1 MIKYYSAG
9 VGRTGTIIL
18 CDICLRM
25 AAGEGSIDLLANLE
39 HLRSQRP
46 NMVDNVEQYKL
57 AHLVVLE
64 CLFGM
69 HTSVPCDENMNKTIK
84 KLLSDDSIANQL
96 KYLTDT
102 EWEDRAMDTI
112 WSTDNMPIYPEKNR
126 FKDILPGI
134 IIVVCNYMPGM

>member
-1 MIKYYSAG
+1 
-9 VGRTGTIIL
+9 
-18 CDICLRM
+18 M
-25 AAGEGSIDLLANLE
+25 AAGEGSIDFLANLE

-69 HTSVPCDENMNKTIK
+69 HTSIAC
-84 KLLSDDSIANQL
+84 DDSMAKAIENLLMGDGIENQL
-96 KYLTDT
+96 RYLSDT

-112 WSTDNMPIYPEKNR
+112 WNKEDVTICPEKNR
-126 FKDILPGI
+126 YKDILPGTF
-134 IIVVCNYMPGM
+134 